1 MYTGYSKLFDSIGIG
16 GIDIGIIIII
26 LLVLLIIFIAL
37 TVSLTVRMSRIERK
51 LKIFMSGKDGVS
63 LEQDV
68 LTLHEEN
75 KYLKSCADR
84 NKKDIRILYKKAE
97 KAFCKIGL
105 IKYDAFQQMG
115 GKLSFSLALLDEHN
129 DGFII
134 NSVHGIDGCYS
145 YTKAVNG
152 GSCEINLS
160 KEEEKAL
167 ELAMIEEN

>member
-26 LLVLLIIFIAL
+26 LLVLLIIFIVLAI
-37 TVSLTVRMSRIERK
+37 RMTIRIGRLENK

-63 LEQDV
+63 LEQNV

-75 KYLKSCADR
+75 KYLKTCADKNR
-84 NKKDIRILYKKAE
+84 RDIKALYKKAE

-105 IKYDAFQQMG
+105 IRYDAFQQMG
-115 GKLSFSLALLDEHN
+115 GKLSFSLALLDENN

-134 NSVHGIDGCYS
+134 NSVHGMDGCYS
-145 YTKAVNG
+145 YTKAVKS
-152 GSCEINLS
+152 GSCDVNLS

-167 ELAMIEEN
+167 AIAIQEKE